1 MPHLKGQYVNLLLKS
16 GSSYVAVASS
26 TNCTIDIK
34 ANTADGASKDSPGGG
49 DFDYP
54 EFTNYSYSISN
65 ESYIVNPSFL
75 WSLLE
80 IVISGNAL
88 IDFQFGNNLL
98 YGNAFAKRGQAY
110 ISSLTIEAANND
122 FVKLSLSLEGNGTLS
137 NSTAIIPS
145 YQSASRV
152 KGKTFMVALKFGEIW
167 KTIACSTSHKFTV
180 NCNLV
185 DISDKDYDDTGSNK
199 EVTGRTFTLSTENL
213 VENTQSTNDVV
224 NGAGLSDLYF
234 QLISGSSVAARFGY
248 YPSSEGDYIH
258 GTGADEGWGGGEGVL
273 IEGNFLVT
281 SLTINAAVKELAT
294 YSAEFQ
300 SQGLVSLGTA
310 SQAAALAAS
319 IEDSVD
325 ASRGE

>member
-1 MPHLKGQYVNLLLKS
+1 MAHLRGQYVNLLLKS
-16 GSSYVAVASS
+16 GSSYAAIASS
-26 TNCTIDIK
+26 TNCSIDIK
-34 ANTADGASKDSPGGG
+34 ANTADSVTKDSPGGG

-65 ESYIVNPSFL
+65 ESFVVNPTFL

-88 IDFQFGNNLL
+88 VDFQFGNSLR
-98 YGNAFAKRGQAY
+98 YANAFAKTGQAY

-122 FVKLSLSLEGNGTLS
+122 FVKLSLSLEGNGPLS
-137 NSTAIIPS
+137 NSSAITPA

-152 KGKTFMVALKFGEIW
+152 KGKTFMVALNFGGTW

-185 DISDKDYDDTGSNK
+185 DISDKDSDDTCSIK

-213 VENTQSTNDVV
+213 IENIQSTNEVS
-224 NGAGLSDLYF
+224 NGADLSDLYF
-234 QLISGSSVAARFGY
+234 KLISGSSVTARFGY
-248 YPSSEGDYIH
+248 YPSSEGIGIH
-258 GTGADEGWGGGEGVL
+258 GEGGSEGWGGGEGVL

-281 SLTINAAVKELAT
+281 SININAAVKELAT

-319 IEDSVD
+319 LSDSED
-325 ASRGE
+325 ASQGE